1 MLLVS
6 REATQFGKDGN
17 LDKLTMELIKTNSV
31 IDIAEA
37 LAERLIAERDMPKKI
52 VVSKEEMD
60 LLTSIFRVRGVM
72 EDGTAEYR
80 GRKRKDSNPTL
91 L

>member
-6 REATQFGKDGN
+6 REATQIGKDGN
-17 LDKLTMELIKTNSV
+17 VTKLAMELIKTNSA

-37 LAERLIAERDMPKKI
+37 LAERMIAERDTPKKI
-52 VVSKEEMD
+52 VVSREEMD
-60 LLTSIFRVRGVM
+60 LINSIFRVRGVT

-80 GRKRKDSNPTL
+80 GRKRKDSPNLP
-91 L
+91 